1 MRRCRTNRARN
12 FKTEDRLFSLSSV
25 SSPAVRPRTQPPG
38 VAFPALSLGFRFH
51 HALLPCLAHQPH
63 ARHRWASS
71 KLKRSWS
78 AWRRQIRAATRL
90 ALAETTL
97 RYALCGMTS
106 SSPDQSDAAVAPG
119 AGWPSFLEHQ
129 YGLCASATAQRSA
142 GAQYLSSVCSR
153 SCTLLEALRRTRR
166 LPTQRKPLRLLVAGA
181 DRTEGCSGALVV
193 RTFDSLCSQLLDRRA
208 PPAMLHLHL
217 QGPNAPQPS
226 SQAPFSTT
234 YTAYPARRQ
243 LSESDSQGDDDTVTD
258 SDDDSDDAAATAQL
272 PSLAV
277 HVTFARSCVGEEDGA
292 VGPFDLAIAFNA
304 GVWGYGA
311 SWLSSLA
318 YLSRTV
324 RTPCV
329 VTAYSQAE
337 CEEDAEVIED
347 AGLRLLWSPEANPFA
362 SLRPWTP
369 LEQRGHAL
377 AEEEDARAENA
388 WWLCIASEEE

>member
-1 MRRCRTNRARN
+1 M
-12 FKTEDRLFSLSSV
+12 
-25 SSPAVRPRTQPPG
+25 
-38 VAFPALSLGFRFH
+38 
-51 HALLPCLAHQPH
+51 
-63 ARHRWASS
+63 
-71 KLKRSWS
+71 
-78 AWRRQIRAATRL
+78 ATV
-90 ALAETTL
+90 
-97 RYALCGMTS
+97 
-106 SSPDQSDAAVAPG
+106 SPDQPDAAVAPG

-129 YGLCASATAQRSA
+129 YGLCACATAQRSA
-142 GAQYLSSVCSR
+142 GAQYLSCVCSR
-153 SCTLLEALRRTRR
+153 SCTLFEALRRTRR

-181 DRTEGCSGALVV
+181 DRTEGCNAALVV
-193 RTFDSLCSQLLDRRA
+193 RTFDALCSQLLDRRA
-208 PPAMLHLHL
+208 PPSALHFHL

-226 SQAPFSTT
+226 SHAPFSTT

-243 LSESDSQGDDDTVTD
+243 LSESESEGDADSVTD

-277 HVTFARSCVGEEDGA
+277 HVTFARSCVGEEDDVA
-292 VGPFDLAIAFNA
+292 AFDLAVAFNA

-318 YLSRTV
+318 YLSGTV

-347 AGLRLLWSPEANPFA
+347 AGLPLLWSPEANPFA

-369 LEQRGHAL
+369 LEQRGRAG
-377 AEEEDARAENA
+377 AEEEEPRAENA
-388 WWLCIASEEE
+388 WWLCVAADK